1 MHENT
6 LLKIWGIK
14 TDEKNNEND
23 YIEQSLMKQPI

>member
-6 LLKIWGIK
+6 LLKIWGIQ
-14 TDEKNNEND
+14 TDEKNNGNG